1 MRISNGIKH
10 AKASQSSLNN
20 FSVRIYRP
28 VTRNIITV
36 AAKEV
41 HHQQTSNV
49 GLLSENVRDGGAA
62 EYIPIVAEKTAT
74 LVYLHR
80 GTSEEL
86 RGFASAVS
94 ATAINYGSL
103 IVECLLL
110 SWEVRRIALEV

>member
-28 VTRNIITV
+28 VTRNMITV

-49 GLLSENVRDGGAA
+49 GLSSRNARDGGAD
-62 EYIPIVAEKTAT
+62 E
-74 LVYLHR
+74 
-80 GTSEEL
+80 
-86 RGFASAVS
+86 
-94 ATAINYGSL
+94 
-103 IVECLLL
+103 
-110 SWEVRRIALEV
+110 